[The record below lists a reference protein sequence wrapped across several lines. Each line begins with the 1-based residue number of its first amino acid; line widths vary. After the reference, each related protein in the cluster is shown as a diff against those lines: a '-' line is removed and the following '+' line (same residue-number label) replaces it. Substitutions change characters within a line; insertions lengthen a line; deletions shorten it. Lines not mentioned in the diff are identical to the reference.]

1 MPERD
6 GVPLRLVDGLELDRE
21 YRDAL
26 RPGELVKDRN
36 GRLRR
41 LPRFFYEV
49 ESWRQARDVRLAPHF
64 MVAEFLDV
72 DVREAEPLRRFPRYV
87 PCAITLLATHLEMLR
102 LAVGTFVFISANGG
116 YRSPAHR
123 LLRYATPHC
132 WGTGADLYRI
142 GDTYLHDR
150 EVIEKY
156 SRIAAEVSPAFH
168 TLPFGHGVGEVDDH
182 VHLDLGFVVQVPQD
196 APSEAD
202 AEQRQTQDERPGGPG
217 GGVE

>member
-1 MPERD
+1 MPEGD
-6 GVPLRLVDGLELDRE
+6 GVPLRLVDGLELPPA
-21 YRDAL
+21 YRDVL
-26 RPGELVKDRN
+26 RPGELVADRG

-49 ESWRQARDVRLAPHF
+49 ESWRQAREVRLAPHF
-64 MVAEFLDV
+64 VLAEFLDV

-102 LAVGTFVFISANGG
+102 QAVGTFVFISANGG
-116 YRSPAHR
+116 YRSPSHR

-132 WGTGADLYRI
+132 WGTAADLYRI

-150 EVIEKY
+150 ETIEKY
-156 SRIAAEVSPAFH
+156 SRLAVEVSPAFH
-168 TLPFGHGVGEVDDH
+168 ALPFGHGVGEVDDH
-182 VHLDLGFVVQVPQD
+182 VHLDLGFVVQVPED

-202 AEQRQTQDERPGGPG
+202 AEQRDTPGEPLGGPG